1 MTGTTQAQLH
11 VYRVSKGNGNACA
24 FVFPD
29 NSVSFVDWGTGD
41 VTRIEAFLDRVQP
54 SRVRFVLATHSH
66 ADHTLGL
73 LDVLK
78 ACVQRDL
85 LIENFFY
92 PAVGPLKL
100 TPSDY
105 LGRAIIFAKDNSIPF
120 HSISLRD
127 FDPLKPEKP
136 FAIAENPEWQ
146 VSVLAPPSGSN
157 NRHQITSH
165 IAGKNPGN
173 PTSIVLLFRYR
184 QNNKAAGRAL
194 LPGDATPAVL
204 KFAADHVNRHA
215 EFHID
220 NDAMVV
226 PHHGS
231 KNDWPTWLT
240 AHVKGIAVISAG
252 TNRPKHPSL
261 HVLQLLGAHCRTGKQ
276 PSSLFCTSYAQ
287 QCRDAFAHQATDP
300 TLVTPGPCFGD
311 VEIELS
317 PKDSHVI
324 AHDPDGPTRRA
335 CGYCTQ

>member
-1 MTGTTQAQLH
+1 MTGAALAKLH

-29 NSVSFVDWGTGD
+29 NSVGVVDWGTCD
-41 VTRIEAFLDRVQP
+41 VGRFEAFLDAVDP

-73 LDVLK
+73 LDVLTT
-78 ACVQRDL
+78 CVQRGLNVD
-85 LIENFFY
+85 NFFY
-92 PAVGPLKL
+92 PAVGRLKL
-100 TPSDY
+100 TPTDY
-105 LGRAIIFAKDNSIPF
+105 LWNAIIFAKDNCIPC

-127 FDPLKPEKP
+127 FDPLKPERP
-136 FAIAENPEWQ
+136 LAIAQNPDWD
-146 VSVLAPPSGSN
+146 VTVLAPPSGSN

-165 IAGKNPGN
+165 LDGKNPGN

-184 QNNKAAGRAL
+184 VDAKAAGRAL

-204 KFAADHVNRHA
+204 RFAADHVNRHP

-220 NDAMVV
+220 NDATVV

-231 KNDWPTWLT
+231 KDNWPAWLT

-261 HVLQLLGAHCRTGKQ
+261 HVLQLLGAHCRNGKL
-276 PSSLFCTSYAQ
+276 PSSLFCTSYAL
-287 QCRDAFAHQATDP
+287 QCREAFAHQAADP
-300 TLVTPGPCFGD
+300 KLVTPGPCFGD

-317 PKDSHVI
+317 PHGSRVI
-324 AHDPDGPTRRA
+324 AHDPNGPARRT